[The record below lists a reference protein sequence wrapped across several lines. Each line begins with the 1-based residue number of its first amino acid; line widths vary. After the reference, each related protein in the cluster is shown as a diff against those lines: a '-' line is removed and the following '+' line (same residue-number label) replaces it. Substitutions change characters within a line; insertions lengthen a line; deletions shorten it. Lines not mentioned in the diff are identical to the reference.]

1 MRFFCF
7 FLILTGCVSKH
18 NPQISETEFDPQKRN
33 WLKVYERELIIA
45 KENDDYDAWHFFWP
59 EYLKEYDKQRYK
71 AGVNKNQ

>member
-7 FLILTGCVSKH
+7 LLILTGCVSKH

-33 WLKVYERELIIA
+33 WLKVYEHELKTAI
-45 KENDDYDAWHFFWP
+45 ENDDGEAYYFFWP

>member
-33 WLKVYERELIIA
+33 WLKVYEHELKTAI
-45 KENDDYDAWHFFWP
+45 ENDDGEAYYFFWP
-59 EYLKEYDKQRYK
+59 EYLKEYDKQRHK
-71 AGVNKNQ
+71 ACVIKNQ